1 MPIRQPIVSVLG
13 HVDHGKT
20 TLLDKIRGT
29 SVAEREAGLITQHIG
44 ATEIPTDTIAKICG
58 RMVNEKALKV
68 PGLLF
73 IDTPGHHS
81 FITMRSRG
89 GALADLAIL
98 VVDVREGFMPQTS
111 ESVNILKK
119 YRTPFVVCA
128 NKIDL
133 ISGWRSAEACFIHSV
148 REQSDYAIQ
157 ELDARIYEIAGRLSD
172 IGLSADRYDRI
183 TDFTKNIAIVPV
195 SAKTGEGI
203 PDLLTVL
210 VGLAQ
215 RFLENQLEIKPD
227 DGCEGTV
234 LEVKEAKGLGT
245 VIDVI
250 IYKGILKVGD
260 TILVC
265 KSDGVISTKVKA
277 IFRPKPLDEIRDPED
292 RFRQEKMVSAAA
304 GVRIGAQNL
313 DEAIAGTIIRVL
325 DKPENFEQYK
335 KELLESLK
343 PTIEVAEEGIIVK
356 ADAVGSIEA
365 LGFECKVANI
375 PIKHAEIGSVSKHDV
390 VEAGTNKNPFY
401 KAILAFNVR
410 TQEDA
415 IAEALKQGVKIIDG
429 NIVYKLIE
437 DYEKWREEEKQRI
450 EEEKRKSI
458 TYPAKIKILP
468 GCVFRVSKPAIV
480 GVRILAGKLRQNMPL
495 MREDGTVVGRVRS
508 IQSEN
513 KPINE
518 AIMGMEVAISI
529 EGPTVGRQINEGD
542 ILYTSITESEYKE
555 LKNVTLSFEEAEALA
570 KIVEIKKKENS
581 FWGL

>member
-44 ATEIPTDTIAKICG
+44 ATEIPTDTIARICG
-58 RMVNEKALKV
+58 KMVNEKALKV

-119 YRTPFVVCA
+119 YKTPFVVCA

-133 ISGWRSAEACFIHSV
+133 ISGWRSGEACFIHSV
-148 REQSDYAIQ
+148 KEQTEYAIQ

-172 IGLSADRYDRI
+172 MGLSADRYDRI
-183 TDFTKNIAIVPV
+183 TDFTRNIAIVPV

-215 RFLENQLEIKPD
+215 RFLENQLEIKPE

-234 LEVKEAKGLGT
+234 LEVKEAKGLGR

-260 TILVC
+260 TVLVC
-265 KSDGVISTKVKA
+265 TSNGVVSTKVKA

-313 DEAIAGTIIRVL
+313 DEVIAGTIIRVL
-325 DKPENFEQYK
+325 DKPENFEKYRN
-335 KELLESLK
+335 ELLESLK

-375 PIKHAEIGSVSKHDV
+375 PIKRAEIGSVSKHDV
-390 VEAGTNKNPFY
+390 VETGTNRNPFY
-401 KAILAFNVR
+401 RAILAFNVR
-410 TQEDA
+410 VQEEA
-415 IAEALKQGVKIIDG
+415 AAEAAKQGVKIIGG

-437 DYEKWREEEKQRI
+437 DYEKWRDEERQRL

-468 GCVFRVSKPAIV
+468 GCIFRVSKPAIV
-480 GVRILAGKLRQNMPL
+480 GVRVLAGRLRQNMPL
-495 MREDGTVVGRVRS
+495 MREDGVVVGRVRS

-542 ILYTSITESEYKE
+542 ILYTSITEDEYRE
-555 LKNVTLSFEEAEALA
+555 LRNVSLSFEESEALA
-570 KIVEIKKKENS
+570 KIVEIKKRENS

>member
-44 ATEIPTDTIAKICG
+44 ATEIPVETIATICG
-58 RMVNEKALKV
+58 KMVNEKALKV

-98 VVDVREGFMPQTS
+98 VVDLKEGFMPQTA

-133 ISGWRSAEACFIHSV
+133 IQGWRSRETCFIHSV
-148 REQSDYAIQ
+148 KEQNEYALQ
-157 ELDARIYEIAGRLSD
+157 ELDNRIYEIAGRLSD
-172 IGLSADRYDRI
+172 MGLSAERYDRI
-183 TDFTKNIAIVPV
+183 TDFTRNIAIVPV

-203 PDLLTVL
+203 PDLLAVL

-215 RFLENQLEIKPD
+215 RFLGHQLEIKPD

-265 KSDGVISTKVKA
+265 TSKGVISTKVRA
-277 IFRPKPLDEIRDPED
+277 IFRPKPLDEIRDPEE
-292 RFRQEKMVSAAA
+292 RFRQEKSVSAAA

-313 DEAIAGTIIRVL
+313 DEVIAGTIIRVL
-325 DKPENFEQYK
+325 DTPENFEKYK
-335 KELLESLK
+335 NELLESLK
-343 PTIEVAEEGIIVK
+343 PTIELSDEGIVLK
-356 ADAVGSIEA
+356 ADAIGSIEA

-375 PIKHAEIGSVSKHDV
+375 PVKHAEIGSISKHDV
-390 VEAGTNKNPFY
+390 VEAGTNKNPFF
-401 KAILAFNVR
+401 KAILGFNVR
-410 TQEDA
+410 VQE
-415 IAEALKQGVKIIDG
+415 EALVEAARLGVKIIDG
-429 NIVYKLIE
+429 NIIYKLVE
-437 DYEKWREEEKQRI
+437 DYELWKEQEKQRI

-480 GVRILAGKLRQNMPL
+480 GVRVLAGRLRQNMPL
-495 MREDGTVVGRVRS
+495 MREDGVLVGRVRS

-513 KPINE
+513 KPLNE
-518 AIMGMEVAISI
+518 ATMGMEVAISI
-529 EGPTVGRQINEGD
+529 EGPTVGRQIHEGD

-555 LKNVTLSFEEAEALA
+555 LKNVSLSFEEAEALA
-570 KIVEIKKKENS
+570 KIVEIKKRENS

>member
-29 SVAEREAGLITQHIG
+29 RVAEREAGLITQHIG
-44 ATEIPTDTIAKICG
+44 ATEIPTHTIASICG
-58 RMVNEKALKV
+58 KMVSEKALKV

-119 YRTPFVVCA
+119 YKTPFVVCA

-133 ISGWRSAEACFIHSV
+133 IPGWRSTGACFIHSV
-148 REQSDYAIQ
+148 KEQSEYALQ
-157 ELDARIYEIAGRLSD
+157 ELDARIYEVAGRLSD
-172 IGLSADRYDRI
+172 LGLSAERYDRI
-183 TDFTKNIAIVPV
+183 TDFTRNIAIVPV

-227 DGCEGTV
+227 EGCEGTV

-250 IYKGILKVGD
+250 IYKGILKLGD

-265 KSDGVISTKVKA
+265 TKNGVITTKVRA
-277 IFRPKPLDEIRDPED
+277 ILRPKPLDEIRDPED
-292 RFRQEKMVSAAA
+292 RFRQEKSISAAA

-313 DEAIAGTIIRVL
+313 DDVIAGTIIRTL
-325 DKPENFEQYK
+325 DKPENFERYK
-335 KELLESLK
+335 NELLESLK
-343 PTIEVAEEGIIVK
+343 PTVELAEEGIVIK

-365 LGFECKVANI
+365 MGFECRLANI
-375 PIKHAEIGSVSKHDV
+375 PIKHAEIGNVSKHDV
-390 VEAGTNKNPFY
+390 VEAGTNKNPFFR
-401 KAILAFNVR
+401 AVLGFNVKVL
-410 TQEDA
+410 E
-415 IAEALKQGVKIIDG
+415 EALVEAAKQGVKIIDG

-437 DYEKWREEEKQRI
+437 DYELWREQEKQRL

-458 TYPAKIKILP
+458 TFPAKIKILP

-480 GVRILAGKLRQNMPL
+480 GVRVLAGRLRQNMQL
-495 MREDGTVVGRVRS
+495 MREDGLIVGRVRS

-513 KPINE
+513 KPLNE
-518 AIMGMEVAISI
+518 ATMGMEVAISI

-555 LKNVTLSFEEAEALA
+555 LKNLTLSFEEAEALA